1 MDANGYPNNSLF
13 GSSAAQSPAFL
24 RPRIL
29 VVEDDPDIRR
39 LTAKVLTNYGYR
51 VDAAEDGDAGWEA
64 ICRTSYDLLITD
76 HDMPKISGV
85 ELVQMLRSARMTLPV
100 VLASGSL
107 PAEALDRNSSLQF
120 AATLLKPF
128 TCDELLKTVEQI
140 LGTTDYAHEPL
151 RPQPAWQ
158 AHAAPGNSWL

>member
-1 MDANGYPNNSLF
+1 MEANGYPNNNMFESASAH
-13 GSSAAQSPAFL
+13 SSAFL
-24 RPRIL
+24 APRIL
-29 VVEDDPDIRR
+29 VVDDDADIRR
-39 LTAKVLTNYGYR
+39 LAAKVLAKYGYR
-51 VDAAEDGDAGWEA
+51 VDAAEDGAAGWEA

-76 HDMPKISGV
+76 HNMPKISGV
-85 ELVQMLRSARMTLPV
+85 ELVQMLRSARMKLPV

-107 PAEALDRNSSLQF
+107 PAEALDRNSSLRL

-140 LGTTDYAHEPL
+140 LRTTVWAREPL

-158 AHAAPGNSWL
+158 AQAAPGNSWL